1 LGVQQTIQESVSCE
15 GIGLHTGK
23 LTRLTL
29 NPAPEGFGIVFWRSD
44 LGRDALV
51 PATPDNIADVN
62 YSTTLAK
69 DGVEVRT
76 VEHLMAALSGLGV
89 DNLLVELEGVEV
101 PAMDGSAAPFVELI
115 LKAGLKKQRASRT
128 PLWIKKPITINLE
141 NRGLQLVPSR
151 TFKVIYTMAFEHP
164 LLGEQTV
171 ALSVTTETFVKEIAP
186 ARTYGF
192 LKDVKRLRKLGL
204 ARGGSLRNAVIIG
217 EVGPLNGPLRY
228 RDELVRHKILD
239 LVGDLYLLG
248 RPVVG
253 TVIAYGAGHL
263 LHARLVKEIQR
274 QLREEQA
281 GSVVDRREASFLPP
295 SESLR
300 PLPAPR

>member
-1 LGVQQTIQESVSCE
+1 MSVQQTIQKPVSCE
-15 GIGLHTGK
+15 GIGLHTGRPA
-23 LTRLTL
+23 RLTL
-29 NPAPEGFGIVFWRSD
+29 RPAPDGFGIVFQRSD
-44 LGRDALV
+44 LGREALV
-51 PATPDNIADVN
+51 QATPENVADVN

-76 VEHLMAALSGLGV
+76 VEHLMAALAGLGV

-115 LKAGLKKQRASRT
+115 RKAGLKKQQT
-128 PLWIKKPITINLE
+128 PRSPLQIKKPINISLE
-141 NRGLQLVPSR
+141 NRGIRLVPSR
-151 TFKVIYTMAFEHP
+151 TLKVIYTMTFDHP

-171 ALSVTTETFVKEIAP
+171 ALPITAESFVKEIAP
-186 ARTYGF
+186 ARTFGF
-192 LKDVKRLRKLGL
+192 LKDVQHLRELGL
-204 ARGGSLRNAVIIG
+204 ARGGSLRNAVVIG
-217 EVGPLNGPLRY
+217 EAGPINGPLRY

-263 LHARLVKEIQR
+263 LHAKLVNEIQR
-274 QLREEQA
+274 QLQEEQ
-281 GSVVDRREASFLPP
+281 DRSGVEHRAASLLPP
-295 SESLR
+295 SEPLR
-300 PLPAPR
+300 PLPLPR